1 MEGFE
6 RVVVYGVSCNLA
18 TKQPVVLLKVEDKN
32 RLLPIWIGRPE
43 MAAILMK
50 LQSRVCPRPLTHD
63 LLASVID
70 GLSASL
76 ERVLVT
82 EVRDNTV
89 YAVLQLRAGDEE
101 IAVDS
106 RPSDAIALAVR
117 TDAPI
122 FVSTELLATNGIEF
136 EQQKEDV
143 EEVVEEFQTFLDQ
156 VSPEDF

>member
-6 RVVVYGVSCNLA
+6 RVLVYGFSVDLA
-18 TKQPVVLLKVEDKN
+18 TKQPIVLLKVEDKN
-32 RLLPIWIGRPE
+32 RVLPIWIGCPE
-43 MAAILMK
+43 TTAILMK
-50 LQSRVCPRPLTHD
+50 LQRRVLPRPLTHD

-82 EVRDNTV
+82 GVRENTV
-89 YAVLQLRAGDEE
+89 YAVLQLVAADEE
-101 IAVDS
+101 IDVDS

-143 EEVVEEFQTFLDQ
+143 DEVVKEFKTFLNQ

>member
-6 RVVVYGVSCNLA
+6 RVVVCGFSLDLA
-18 TKQPVVLLKVEDKN
+18 TKQPIVLLKVEGEN

-43 MAAILMK
+43 TAAILMK
-50 LQSRVCPRPLTHD
+50 LQRRVLPRPLTHD

-89 YAVLQLRAGDEE
+89 YAVLQLVAGDKE
-101 IAVDS
+101 IDVDS

-117 TDAPI
+117 TEAPI

-136 EQQKEDV
+136 EQQREDV
-143 EEVVEEFQTFLDQ
+143 EEVVKEFQTFLDQ